1 MVGTSQAH
9 AFTCLISLGRERG
22 KAIHSIRKIQGFA
35 EGNTQARSERET
47 GQDLRPDLWPHHLEC
62 TPSHLISEVGP
73 GQDVLRPSNCYK
85 KAQQ

>member
-1 MVGTSQAH
+1 MIGTSQAH

-35 EGNTQARSERET
+35 EGNTEARSERET

-62 TPSHLISEVGP
+62 TLSHLISEVGP